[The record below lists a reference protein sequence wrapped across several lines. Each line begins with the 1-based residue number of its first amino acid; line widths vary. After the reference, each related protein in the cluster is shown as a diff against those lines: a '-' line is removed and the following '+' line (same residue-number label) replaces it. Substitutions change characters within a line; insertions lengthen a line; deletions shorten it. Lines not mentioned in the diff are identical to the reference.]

1 MKHFRFQV
9 LAGPALRSVLMLALL
24 SGIVSEAQVPQD
36 QLRPL
41 SGPPVSLKELQGK
54 VVVLAFGGTWVPLFG
69 RELGSLQRLATRYES
84 RQVAVYWVSI
94 DSDRPG
100 TRNHASD
107 EQLQAFLKRSN
118 LRLPVLRDPE
128 MATYRAFELT
138 AVPTIVLLDQRGQ
151 VVRKYIGIDTE
162 QGEVYTALIAE
173 IERLIR

>member
-1 MKHFRFQV
+1 MKHFSFQV
-9 LAGPALRSVLMLALL
+9 LAGLAVRSVLILALL
-24 SGIVSEAQVPQD
+24 SGIGSEAQVPQD
-36 QLRPL
+36 KLRPL
-41 SGPPVSLKELQGK
+41 SGPPLSLQELQGK

-84 RQVAVYWVSI
+84 RQVAFYWVSI

-100 TRNHASD
+100 ARNHASD
-107 EQLQAFLKRSN
+107 EQLQAFLKKSN

-128 MATYRAFELT
+128 MATYRAFEL
-138 AVPTIVLLDQRGQ
+138 AEVPTIVLLDQRGR
-151 VVRKYIGIDTE
+151 VVQKYIGIGTE